1 MQAIS
6 MLRRGLLRTVFFSI
20 ATFGSSSFAGPI
32 YLDRSDRE
40 WLDVNDIRQVSW
52 NQLASVCNSTTGAC
66 VGSIETWRGTGFI
79 TEDLTGYIWASQND
93 VRDLFYEIGGLP
105 EGTLDSGSASV
116 ATNYGLTA
124 LSVFPP
130 TFGNSGGFT
139 ILDGLTRSTA
149 TKSDGSLATVQG
161 QIATNCLNGDC
172 TSPYSNARFSV
183 SPGGPLNWDYIERG
197 TFLFRPVPEPD
208 SIVLVVAGLGV
219 AAIWFRRRRTPLSS

>member
-1 MQAIS
+1 MQAINI
-6 MLRRGLLRTVFFSI
+6 LICGLFRAVFCAI
-20 ATFGSSSFAGPI
+20 VTFGSTAFAGPI
-32 YLDRSDRE
+32 YLDQSDRE

-79 TEDLTGYIWASQND
+79 TEDVTGYIWASQND

-105 EGTLDSGSASV
+105 EGTLDSGSA
-116 ATNYGLTA
+116 TMPTHYGLKA
-124 LSVFPP
+124 LSVFPS

-161 QIATNCLNGDC
+161 QIAIHCLNGDC
-172 TSPYSNARFSV
+172 TSPYSDARFSV
-183 SPGGPLNWDYIERG
+183 GPAGPLDGDYIERG
-197 TFLFRPVPEPD
+197 TFLFRPVPEPG
-208 SIVLVVAGLGV
+208 SIVLVVVGLGV
-219 AAIWFRRRRTPLSS
+219 AALWFRRRTPLGN